1 MSDWKDKPWRPKDV
15 YREKQEN
22 NWLRDRLLE
31 HAEEMRQFSAV
42 DFMSKSV
49 VKGDVTVETIWFS
62 EYGLQ
67 TMEGDSND

>member
-1 MSDWKDKPWRPKDV
+1 MSEWKDKPWRPKDV

-42 DFMSKSV
+42 DFMI
-49 VKGDVTVETIWFS
+49 KGDN
-62 EYGLQ
+62 
-67 TMEGDSND
+67 NDRRPID

>member
-31 HAEEMRQFSAV
+31 HAEEMRQFRSV
-42 DFMSKSV
+42 DFMTKPV
-49 VKGDVTVETIWFS
+49 DKGDN
-62 EYGLQ
+62 
-67 TMEGDSND
+67 ND